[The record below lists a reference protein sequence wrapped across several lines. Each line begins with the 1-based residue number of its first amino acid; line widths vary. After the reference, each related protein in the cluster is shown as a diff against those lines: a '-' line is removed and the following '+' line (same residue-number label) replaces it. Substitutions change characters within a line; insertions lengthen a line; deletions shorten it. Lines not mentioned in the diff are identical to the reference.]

1 MKKIFFL
8 KIYDD
13 FLLREIFDL
22 SQSISI
28 LNQMRKNGL

>member
-1 MKKIFFL
+1 MKKKFFL

-13 FLLREIFDL
+13 FLLLENFDL
-22 SQSISI
+22 SRSISI